1 MTSRNERWSI
11 FGILERIEQEK
22 LLKMIIKENGSE

>member
-1 MTSRNERWSI
+1 MNVGAF
-11 FGILERIEQEK
+11 FGILEHIEQEK